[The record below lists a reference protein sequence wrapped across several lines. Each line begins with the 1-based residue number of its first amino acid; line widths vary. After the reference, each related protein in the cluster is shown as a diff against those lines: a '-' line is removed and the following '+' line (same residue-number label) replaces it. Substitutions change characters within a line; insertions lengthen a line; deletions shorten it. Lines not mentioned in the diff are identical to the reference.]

1 MDKWVVVLVVV
12 LEFRCWAN
20 VRRLGP
26 TVDNGMKELAI
37 ERRQERIVK
46 RLFMDVIDWYKS
58 MADD

>member
-1 MDKWVVVLVVV
+1 
-12 LEFRCWAN
+12 
-20 VRRLGP
+20 
-26 TVDNGMKELAI
+26 MKELAI